1 MNPTKLLREDL
12 SKSKAEFARLEKL
25 YGKLTNAHSELITS
39 NIELDRTHEAMAEG
53 LAKFCEGCSERG
65 GALCQGCLLNKWLY

>member
-12 SKSKAEFARLEKL
+12 SKCKAESARLEKL
-25 YGKLTNAHSELITS
+25 YGKLTNAHSELITA
-39 NIELDRTHEAMAEG
+39 NIELERASDAMREG
-53 LAKFCEGCSERG
+53 LGEFCGGCSERA